1 MASEIKTYTPEDAA
15 EALRCTPRCI
25 YNYLRQG
32 KMPGRKIGGR
42 WKILEEDLREF
53 LRTGTP
59 ETPRPASCNNLPNRK
74 EA

>member
-59 ETPRPASCNNLPNRK
+59 EAPRPASCNNLPNRK